1 MCQICCKRVL
11 SPNMLH
17 ALTQVPPPKKK
28 TDQFKKKT
36 TSAVLSQPVVINA
49 WGTISGFLS
58 WFSRFLKYLH
68 WKLWS
73 WGVFGATTHANQRY
87 LSLRGKGVRLS
98 EWFMIWTSIFAAKW
112 TKSVTSGQPRI
123 SVIRCIT
130 GMHIAKHA
138 GWQTASPAS
147 MWTQVW
153 PSGFPEP

>member
-68 WKLWS
+68 WKL
-73 WGVFGATTHANQRY
+73 
-87 LSLRGKGVRLS
+87 
-98 EWFMIWTSIFAAKW
+98 
-112 TKSVTSGQPRI
+112 
-123 SVIRCIT
+123 
-130 GMHIAKHA
+130 
-138 GWQTASPAS
+138 
-147 MWTQVW
+147 
-153 PSGFPEP
+153 